1 MTAYSVV
8 IPAFNT
14 EAYIAEAIL
23 SVRSQTVPPREIVV
37 VDDGSTDRTADVV
50 GGLGDDIRLI
60 RQENRGCGPATTVAI
75 AAVST
80 PLIAGLDSDD
90 VWLPHKM
97 ERQLQV
103 LREMP
108 EVAACFSRM
117 RQFHHGEDKD
127 AGNGPVTDAWV
138 RSSMVMHTAVAIG
151 VGPVVGQDLIDW
163 LARAREQGH
172 RMHLI
177 PEMLALRRAR
187 PGSLT
192 YNRNGGRNAA
202 YLLAARQ
209 AILRRRERQPSTE

>member
-14 EAYIAEAIL
+14 AACIAEAIL
-23 SVRSQTVPPREIVV
+23 SVRAQTLPPREIVV
-37 VDDGSTDRTADVV
+37 VDDGSTDRTADLVRS
-50 GGLGDDIRLI
+50 LGADIRLI
-60 RQENRGCGPATTVAI
+60 QQENRGSGPATTAAI
-75 AAVST
+75 QAVT
-80 PLIAGLDSDD
+80 TALIAGLDSDD
-90 VWLPHKM
+90 IWLPHKM

-103 LREMP
+103 LQEMP
-108 EVAACFSRM
+108 EIAACFSRM

-127 AGNGPVTDAWV
+127 AGGGPVTNGWV
-138 RSSMVMHTAVAIG
+138 RSCMLMHTEVAVG

-177 PEMLALRRAR
+177 PEVLALRRAR

-192 YNRNGGRNAA
+192 YDRDGGRNTI
-202 YLLAARQ
+202 YLRAARQ
-209 AILRRRERQPSTE
+209 AILRRRERQQSTD

>member
-1 MTAYSVV
+1 
-8 IPAFNT
+8 
-14 EAYIAEAIL
+14 
-23 SVRSQTVPPREIVV
+23 
-37 VDDGSTDRTADVV
+37 
-50 GGLGDDIRLI
+50 
-60 RQENRGCGPATTVAI
+60 
-75 AAVST
+75 
-80 PLIAGLDSDD
+80 
-90 VWLPHKM
+90 
-97 ERQLQV
+97 
-103 LREMP
+103 
-108 EVAACFSRM
+108 
-117 RQFHHGEDKD
+117 
-127 AGNGPVTDAWV
+127 VTDAWV